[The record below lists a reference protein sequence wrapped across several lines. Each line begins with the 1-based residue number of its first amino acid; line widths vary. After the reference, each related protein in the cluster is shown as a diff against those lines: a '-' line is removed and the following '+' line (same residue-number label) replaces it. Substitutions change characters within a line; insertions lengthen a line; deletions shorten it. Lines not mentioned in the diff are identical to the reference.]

1 MADTTAT
8 GNISAAGLAGVN
20 LHSLL
25 DKLSDPIILVDHSRK
40 VLFANSAALGVVDA
54 LQIGKDLAI
63 SWRHPA
69 ALAAVDACLV
79 SGAAQTAEVKLSAPV
94 NRTLQLETLPVEDD
108 NSGNRRAMVVLR
120 DVTSAR
126 SADQIRQDF
135 VANVSHE
142 LRSPIASLVGFI
154 ETLQGPAKSD
164 PDAQER
170 FLAIMEEEAA
180 RMSRLVDELLSL
192 SRVEVSEHVPPRDR
206 VHVPNLLGMTKELLD
221 GRAAENGMEIKV
233 DLLDGLPLVLGEQD
247 ELMEVFQNL
256 LDNAIKYGRRQTP
269 ITIEARKIDR
279 IAETKVPGVAISI
292 NNKGDV
298 IAPEHLPRLTERFY
312 RVDKGRSRTLGGTG
326 LGLAIVKHIISRH
339 RGRLAI
345 ESNAEAGTTF
355 TIQLPA
361 PD

>member
-1 MADTTAT
+1 MADTSAI
-8 GNISAAGLAGVN
+8 GDNSAAGLAGVN
-20 LHSLL
+20 LHTLL
-25 DKLSDPIILVDHSRK
+25 DKLSDPIILVDRGRK
-40 VLFANSAALGVVDA
+40 VLFANSAALDVVDA
-54 LQIGKDLAI
+54 LRIGKDLAI

-69 ALAAVDACLV
+69 ALEAVDACLT
-79 SGAAQTAEVKLSAPV
+79 SGEQQTAEVKLSAPV
-94 NRTLQLETLPVEDD
+94 NRTLQLETIPVDD
-108 NSGNRRAMVVLR
+108 DGSGLSRAMVVLR

-126 SADQIRQDF
+126 SADQVRQDF

-154 ETLQGPAKSD
+154 ETLQGPAKND

-192 SRVEVSEHVPPRDR
+192 SRVEVSEHVLPRDR

-221 GRAAENGMEIKV
+221 GRAAEKEMEIKV

-256 LDNAIKYGRRQTP
+256 IDNAIKYGHRETP
-269 ITIEARKIDR
+269 ITVEAWKIDR

-292 NNKGDV
+292 NSKGDV
-298 IAPEHLPRLTERFY
+298 IGPEHLPRLTERFY
-312 RVDKGRSRTLGGTG
+312 RVDKGRSRKLGGTG
-326 LGLAIVKHIISRH
+326 LGLAIVKHIVSRH

-345 ESNAEAGTTF
+345 ESNAEEGTTF

-361 PD
+361 PE